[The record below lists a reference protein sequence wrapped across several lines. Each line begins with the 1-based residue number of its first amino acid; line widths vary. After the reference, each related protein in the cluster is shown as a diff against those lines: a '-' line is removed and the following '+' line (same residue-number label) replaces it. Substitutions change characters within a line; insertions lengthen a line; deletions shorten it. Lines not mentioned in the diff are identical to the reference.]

1 MTPEERKA
9 KDAARKREAYA
20 RRKKAEAE
28 LSNKLPLPQEAA
40 LKIAQAHGIDVQQP
54 KPPSPYEYTPTPE
67 HEERWRTVQT
77 DGKSISA
84 AEAVAYVDS
93 REKAEAVQA
102 DSIARFEYVNHL
114 FSKYEKNTNIPQLLQ
129 GIIREQIETRV
140 VLIDLLAEIL
150 NEVRK

>member
-1 MTPEERKA
+1 MTPEEKRA

-20 RRKKAEAE
+20 RRKAAISQKQT
-28 LSNKLPLPQEAA
+28 PQELA
-40 LKIAQAHGIDVQQP
+40 LKVAQAHGIDVQQP
-54 KPPSPYEYTPTPE
+54 KQPSPYEYATTPE
-67 HEERWRTVQT
+67 HEEAWKLVKNT
-77 DGKSISA
+77 KIESLSA

-93 REKAEAVQA
+93 REKAEAVLA
-102 DSIARFEYVNHL
+102 DSTARFEYINHL

>member
-9 KDAARKREAYA
+9 KDAQRKREAYA

-40 LKIAQAHGIDVQQP
+40 LRIAQAHGINV
-54 KPPSPYEYTPTPE
+54 PTPNPE
-67 HEERWRTVQT
+67 AEEAWKRVQP
-77 DGKSISA
+77 GKIEPLSEKDI
-84 AEAVAYVDS
+84 VHYVDS
-93 REKAEAVQA
+93 KEKANAVLA
-102 DSIARFEYVNHL
+102 DSTARFEYVNHL

-129 GIIREQIETRV
+129 GLIREQIETRI